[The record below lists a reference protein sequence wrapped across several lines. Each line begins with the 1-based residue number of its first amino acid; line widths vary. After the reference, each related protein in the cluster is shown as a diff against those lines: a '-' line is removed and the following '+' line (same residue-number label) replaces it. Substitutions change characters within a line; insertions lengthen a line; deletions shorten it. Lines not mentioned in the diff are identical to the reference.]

1 MYLGGIPGTTRS
13 DALAWYAKVGD
24 QDLLRSVAGSYYEGQ
39 GKPLDAG
46 FGLLL
51 YASTDDMETLEWV
64 GDRYMEGKGVPQDL
78 DRALDA
84 YYRSCE
90 KGNSELC
97 RKVAYHLFDEELF
110 QQSERFFR
118 ILADQGDRESQYIMG
133 VLNDGLGGHEDL
145 EAAYRYY
152 SLAAEQGISD
162 AKVAARQIGKRLKR
176 EAGRLNRLG
185 MASPD
190 QPLIF
195 KTHIFLER

>member
-1 MYLGGIPGTTRS
+1 MYSGDIRGKGRT
-13 DALAWYAKVGD
+13 DALAWYRRIGD
-24 QDLLRSVAGSYYEGQ
+24 KSMLKDIARCYYEGEIR
-39 GKPLDAG
+39 PHDAE
-46 FGLLL
+46 FALLL

-64 GDRYMEGKGVPQDL
+64 GDRYMEGIEVPQDL

-195 KTHIFLER
+195 KTLIFLER